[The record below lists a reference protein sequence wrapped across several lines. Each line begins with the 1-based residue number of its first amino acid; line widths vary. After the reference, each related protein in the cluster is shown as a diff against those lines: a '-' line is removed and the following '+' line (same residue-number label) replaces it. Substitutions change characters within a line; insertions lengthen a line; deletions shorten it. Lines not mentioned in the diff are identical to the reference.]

1 MGVAKVGFE
10 VVIEREMPKNPVLIV
25 GLPDAGLV
33 GAISSSF
40 LVRALELEE
49 VAFLDSPGLP
59 PIVVF
64 HNSEP
69 TAPVRIHAKDATA
82 VLLSEIAIPPG
93 LFRYIAERVV
103 ELAREIE
110 ATRLI
115 MLGGIPV
122 PNRMDVEKPKVYGSG
137 SLDSEREYLRKNGIE
152 LFKEGF
158 VAGVYASIL
167 KESIKRKFPAII
179 LLAESHLNY
188 PDPGAAASAIETL
201 SKLLGFEVD
210 VGPLL
215 KQEEEIRLKL
225 RELMKRTV
233 DSMKAAG
240 KEYEFSIPL
249 MYA

>member
-1 MGVAKVGFE
+1 MEAANMEFE
-10 VVIEREMPKNPVLIV
+10 VVIEKEMPESPVLIV

-69 TAPVRIHAKDATA
+69 TAPVRIHAKDSTA

-93 LFRYIAERVV
+93 LFRYIAERII
-103 ELAREIE
+103 ELASEIK

-122 PNRMDVEKPKVYGSG
+122 PNRMNIEKPKVYGSG
-137 SLDSEREYLRKNGIE
+137 SLDSDREYLRENGIE

-179 LLAESHLNY
+179 LLAESYLNY
-188 PDPGAAASAIETL
+188 PDPGAAASAVETL
-201 SKLLGFEVD
+201 GRLLGFKID
-210 VGPLL
+210 VEPLL
-215 KQEEEIRLKL
+215 KQEEEVRLRL